1 MNKNGFES
9 VYAHIT
15 ANRGKYIIVLIS
27 LFISITSGAI
37 IGINANSFSDKS
49 DFLTDFISVY
59 KLQGI
64 TYSDVFVNSLISN
77 LRMLIVLWLSGLY
90 IWLIPV
96 NIISV
101 SAKGFGIGYAVA
113 YFISCSGL
121 KGFCFAFITMFFQN
135 VITIPLMLVYS
146 VLQIIFSMKV
156 YRLKRGSS
164 NYRQI
169 RKLRINNV
177 ILFIISI
184 ILCICCSMFEAG
196 ITPSLI
202 KLIYGNFA

>member
-1 MNKNGFES
+1 MKKTRCES

-27 LFISITSGAI
+27 LFIGITSGAI
-37 IGINANSFSDKS
+37 IGINTNSFSDKS

-77 LRMLIVLWLSGLY
+77 LRMLIVLWISGLY

-101 SAKGFGIGYAVA
+101 AAKGFGIGYAVA
-113 YFISCSGL
+113 YFISGNGL
-121 KGFCFAFITMFFQN
+121 KGFLFAFITMFFQN
-135 VITIPLMLVYS
+135 VIAIPLMLVYA
-146 VLQIIFSMKV
+146 VLQIIFSIKV
-156 YRLKRGSS
+156 YRLKGVSS
-164 NYRQI
+164 NYKQI
-169 RKLRINNV
+169 RKLRIHNITIFFV
-177 ILFIISI
+177 GAII
-184 ILCICCSMFEAG
+184 CIGCSMFEAG
-196 ITPSLI
+196 VTPWLI